1 MSFLKAFIEQVL
13 LQRIMQYVKSMVL
26 NSYAVFDFKLL

>member
-13 LQRIMQYVKSMVL
+13 LQQIMQNVKSMVL